1 MYTKILK
8 KEMIPAFGCTEP
20 IALALAGAKAKY
32 LLGKEPDN
40 IIVHCSG
47 NIIKN
52 TKSVLVPGTDGKKG
66 IEISVILGAIA
77 GDHRKDLEVLS
88 GIDKSLVDKAERLVE
103 AGICQV
109 KLAPNIP
116 GLYIKV
122 EAFAKNDSASV
133 TIKDSHTNIIEII
146 KNGEILLKKE
156 VDFVSEENESVE
168 MTFDSIYEYATT
180 TDLEEIIPVLDM
192 QIEYNM
198 AIAREGLKG
207 EWGSNIGSTL
217 LKTNPDNKLAAY
229 AAAASDARM
238 SGCEMPVVINSGSG
252 NQGITVSVPIIVY
265 AEENK
270 VPKEAMYRALIL
282 SNLIGIYIKQGI
294 GKLSAYC
301 GAVSAA
307 AGSAAG
313 IAYLKG
319 SPKKVIEET
328 VSNAL
333 ATSSGILCDG
343 AKASCASK
351 IAIAVATG
359 LMAYELSVAGK
370 SFNKGDGI
378 VKENIDETINSV
390 TQIAKDGMRD
400 TDITILN
407 EMIKKSN

>member
-20 IALALAGAKAKY
+20 IALALAGAKAKDV
-32 LLGKEPDN
+32 LGKEPDK

-52 TKSVLVPGTDGKKG
+52 TKSVIVPGTNGKKG

-77 GDHRKDLEVLS
+77 GDYTKDLEVLS
-88 GIDKSLVDKAERLVE
+88 GIDKSLVDKAENLVE
-103 AGICQV
+103 SGMCEV

-122 EAFAKNDSASV
+122 EAFSKDESASV

-146 KNGEILLKKE
+146 KNGEILHKKDVVLVTKE
-156 VDFVSEENESVE
+156 SETVE
-168 MTFDSIYEYATT
+168 MTFDSIYEYATR
-180 TDLEEIIPVLDM
+180 TDLEEMIPVLDK

-198 AIAREGLKG
+198 AIAREGLEG

-252 NQGITVSVPIIVY
+252 NQGITVSVPIVVY

-270 VPKEAMYRALIL
+270 IPKEAMYRALLL

-333 ATSSGILCDG
+333 ATSSGIICDG

-359 LMAYELSVAGK
+359 LMAYELSVAGR

-378 VKENIDETINSV
+378 VKENIDDTIDSV
-390 TQIAKDGMRD
+390 SQIAKEGMRE
-400 TDITILN
+400 TDIKILN
-407 EMIKKSN
+407 EMIKK